1 MAYIGKKPSDV
12 FPTSAE
18 LDTITSTN
26 LNIDAS
32 GDITLDADGGN
43 ISIKDGGTTVG
54 NIGNDSTDL
63 YIAGTTHGIK
73 FDAIDASTM
82 YIRPVNNSG
91 TNLTG
96 QIDLGQAGNVFRD
109 AYVSGGVYFAPNSY
123 PANYLDDYE
132 EGTWTPVWSS
142 SGSATYGIQVGTYT
156 KVGNIVHASC
166 YLFMTNKS
174 TLSGA
179 LQLAGLP
186 FTSEN
191 LSNNYQS
198 GSIWINNTVNGN
210 VFDGDF
216 NLQGYI
222 APNSALFNVQ
232 SLDGDGTVAA
242 ISSSDVNNTTDLMI
256 NISYRTA

>member
-1 MAYIGKKPSDV
+1 MSTLTVGTISEKVTDAGVSVDGVTLKDGGATFTSAVTATDNTVDLGASSTRFKDLYLSGGAYIGG
-12 FPTSAE
+12 TGSA
-18 LDTITSTN
+18 N
-26 LNIDAS
+26 
-32 GDITLDADGGN
+32 
-43 ISIKDGGTTVG
+43 K
-54 NIGNDSTDL
+54 
-63 YIAGTTHGIK
+63 
-73 FDAIDASTM
+73 
-82 YIRPVNNSG
+82 
-91 TNLTG
+91 
-96 QIDLGQAGNVFRD
+96 
-109 AYVSGGVYFAPNSY
+109 
-123 PANYLDDYE
+123 LDDYE
-132 EGTWTPVWSS
+132 EGTWTPVWSA